1 MRKRTCMRVL
11 AMMLVLS
18 LSLGMVGAFSTVGV
32 VAAPTLDDL
41 EAQMKDLKEQ
51 EQDIKNQLAAANSSL
66 SDSKKRKE
74 LLEQQIQNAEEQID
88 LLEQQVE
95 EKAREIAN
103 AQAAIDQK
111 DAEILAAEEAI
122 AMMEGDI
129 EGTHQQLGQRLRAI
143 AKTGNLSALQR
154 LLNTENY
161 EDFLLKSK
169 AAACI
174 AQRDQEM
181 MDLLE
186 AAMLDINAAKEKLEE
201 QKAVI
206 EQQKVDLE
214 AQNAQ
219 LLSLK
224 ADSDAKKKELD
235 VLCAAVQSEI
245 KKLQSSVSGYNDD
258 LKEVQKKMEEADAA
272 IEEMIKKLM
281 EEEKQKEEQ
290 DKLRY
295 DDNLMWWPVPAVC
308 NISSPYGERWGK
320 MHRGIDISE
329 GPVPVY
335 GQNIYAA
342 ADGEV
347 IAVNYTSSYGTGWSY
362 GYGYCVLVYHGED
375 SQGRA
380 ITTMYAHCSKMFA
393 RLGDK
398 VKGGET
404 ILAQVGKTGN
414 VTGPHLHFEVR
425 VDGTRVNPYPNYVRP
440 DTNIP
445 KGK

>member
-1 MRKRTCMRVL
+1 M
-11 AMMLVLS
+11 
-18 LSLGMVGAFSTVGV
+18 
-32 VAAPTLDDL
+32 
-41 EAQMKDLKEQ
+41 
-51 EQDIKNQLAAANSSL
+51 
-66 SDSKKRKE
+66 
-74 LLEQQIQNAEEQID
+74 
-88 LLEQQVE
+88 
-95 EKAREIAN
+95 
-103 AQAAIDQK
+103 
-111 DAEILAAEEAI
+111 
-122 AMMEGDI
+122 
-129 EGTHQQLGQRLRAI
+129 
-143 AKTGNLSALQR
+143 
-154 LLNTENY
+154 
-161 EDFLLKSK
+161 LKSK
-169 AAACI
+169 AAECV

-181 MDLLE
+181 MELLE

-201 QKAVI
+201 QKAAI
-206 EQQKVDLE
+206 EQQKADLE

-245 KKLQSSVSGYNDD
+245 KKLQASVSDYNDD
-258 LKEVQKKMEEADAA
+258 LKDVQKKMEEADAA

-308 NISSPYGERWGK
+308 NISSYFGPRWGTQ
-320 MHRGIDISE
+320 HRGIDISE

-347 IAVNYTSSYGTGWSY
+347 IAVNYTNSYGSGWSY

-393 RLGDK
+393 RVGDK

-445 KGK
+445 KEK